1 MPSRSWTFW
10 VSSWGARSL
19 LFLGLLVVLALIW
32 CLVPFAIFGIKPRL
46 DSMVRAIQEQ
56 TRVQRELVREMRSL
70 RERSDD
76 RTSPDSQARTGAA
89 RNFLTGGGQSSNRR
103 IQAGTDSSRSGV
115 TEAEIPSSTCS
126 GVVYPQVAW

>member
-1 MPSRSWTFW
+1 MDAEPIMDILGLILG
-10 VSSWGARSL
+10 SSFV

-76 RTSPDSQARTGAA
+76 RTSPDSQGEPEQRET
-89 RNFLTGGGQSSNRR
+89 S
-103 IQAGTDSSRSGV
+103 
-115 TEAEIPSSTCS
+115 
-126 GVVYPQVAW
+126 